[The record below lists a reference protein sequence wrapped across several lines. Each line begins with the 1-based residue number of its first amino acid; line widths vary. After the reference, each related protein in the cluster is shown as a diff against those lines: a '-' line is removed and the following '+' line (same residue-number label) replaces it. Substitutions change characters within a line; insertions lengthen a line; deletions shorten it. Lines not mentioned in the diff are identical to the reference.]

1 VALHIG
7 TCGFSYRDWV
17 GPFYPKG
24 IEALEMLPYYAER
37 FDCVEIDS
45 TYYAIPKPQLFES
58 MNRRTPAYFRFTVKA
73 PGSITHL
80 PASET
85 PVEAD
90 ADAFLASLEPI
101 HAAGKLAAVLAQFPH
116 SFRPGA
122 DATKRLQWLRTRW
135 KDTPLIAEFRH
146 RSWQSDATMRLL
158 HELGVG
164 WCNVDEPRFSSLMRP
179 GADVTSGVG
188 YIRLHGR
195 NYGRWWRQER
205 AAHERY
211 DYLYS
216 EQELTEWLPRIAAV
230 EEQAPE
236 AYVFFNNHHL
246 GKAAA
251 NARQLAAM
259 LQKGRFPADR

>member
-7 TCGFSYRDWV
+7 TCGFSYRDWI

-24 IEALEMLPYYAER
+24 IASLDMLPYYAER

-58 MNRRTPAYFRFTVKA
+58 MDRRTPANFRFTVKV

-80 PASET
+80 PAAEA
-85 PVEAD
+85 PALAD
-90 ADAFLASLEPI
+90 ATAFRESLEPI
-101 HAAGKLAAVLAQFPH
+101 HATGKLAAVLAQFPH

-122 DATKRLQWLRTRW
+122 DATTRLRWLREALV
-135 KDTPLIAEFRH
+135 DAPLIAEFRH
-146 RSWQSDATMRLL
+146 RSWQSDVTMQLL
-158 HELGVG
+158 HELGIG

-179 GADVTSGVG
+179 GSDVTSPVG

-195 NYGRWWRQER
+195 NYGRWWRQDR

-230 EEQAPE
+230 EEQSRE

-246 GKAAA
+246 GKAPT
-251 NARQLAAM
+251 NAQQLAAM
-259 LQKGRFPADR
+259 LQKGRSPADR